1 MACKYKY
8 KDNWYSE
15 EEIKKLLFI
24 SEFSKDSTIKEFE
37 KYKKSNVEVDLSGV
51 KIDRE
56 LSKAELEKIKELQSQ
71 KKEKE
76 DYFSSKKYQQDKDF
90 ELSKLNKQLD
100 ELKNKKVE
108 FYSQEPY
115 LNLEDKN
122 KYGFQDFDYVRV
134 ESTYG
139 RGNKYHKEVLG
150 ENYEGYYIHGY
161 NTSVGKPNK
170 KILPISKEQAIKI
183 WEKDAYSKYEVEDQ
197 QDIFRLEASILDLK
211 EDSDIK
217 WEIRKLELQIERV
230 KDGEHSI
237 VNFIKR
243 NKEYEQSKEIIEQ
256 WKKENNIQYDPE
268 EVYSRGQEFYHIH
281 NAYSRNN
288 VDTELWIQ
296 NLLETIQDKA
306 KIGAKVEMSFAT
318 APKGEVGKGLQHH
331 NKKTKQTVYI
341 TSYPKSEDIEFV
353 SQIDNHTSS
362 FTDLTEDMIR
372 ALTNQKNERVGITLT
387 KSVPL
392 RNLHTIQPNLA
403 TTIDDVAHHNEI
415 VIGLTPYNF
424 RINYEEEVPYHLK
437 KLIDNI
443 NKILD
448 DKYGKLVKPEIK
460 KEVSIQKQYIFGNEI
475 FDTYEQAKAEVD
487 KFIGTEQNEVLGF
500 DYSDIKEIQKPIGKQ
515 PTQTRENTT
524 SIESVKDKIVRN
536 TDRFVLQKHDTK
548 FVIYDQIEQ
557 DALDIFDNEKDAK
570 EAILKLTNQ
579 EGLKEKEYTQQ
590 ALTNLKVAALKEI
603 ARKYP
608 RSLITSKV
616 VPINPNMVD
625 NSEIQYSKRESNSNT
640 IDRLATSYSQML
652 EDENTDL
659 DNVLKEKK
667 LLEYLNKQ
675 IKYIDEEGNECAEF
689 GLKTG
694 VSGTNWRIEENLN
707 WGKKHSE
714 GGIDLTMTDDGIVF
728 RRNNSDIKASH
739 GLVIKAEDGLVMPD
753 ESNIDGEDPKKPPKY
768 PKSIKIKDGRVK
780 NPITGKPFNG
790 NKSGDYDYLL
800 MHEVVHNAK
809 KYGIDPYNF
818 LAMAMQETTLGKAG
832 GGMSNPFHILNSS
845 TIESKMD
852 KKRYS
857 EYFKNKTDRMRP
869 VEMAANFYKNVK
881 LLDMPKKKNPNIQDD
896 VWDLQ
901 SWNGYGSIYP
911 TTEQHIDG
919 GGDRYGV
926 SIPKEG
932 INMSKNPMYGI
943 WVKDLSNIFRDSKE
957 VNDLVTRIY
966 GPNAPA
972 PYPDRIINDDVS
984 E

>member
-8 KDNWYSE
+8 NNSWYSKE
-15 EEIKKLLFI
+15 E
-24 SEFSKDSTIKEFE
+24 
-37 KYKKSNVEVDLSGV
+37 
-51 KIDRE
+51 
-56 LSKAELEKIKELQSQ
+56 
-71 KKEKE
+71 
-76 DYFSSKKYQQDKDF
+76 
-90 ELSKLNKQLD
+90 
-100 ELKNKKVE
+100 
-108 FYSQEPY
+108 
-115 LNLEDKN
+115 
-122 KYGFQDFDYVRV
+122 
-134 ESTYG
+134 
-139 RGNKYHKEVLG
+139 
-150 ENYEGYYIHGY
+150 
-161 NTSVGKPNK
+161 
-170 KILPISKEQAIKI
+170 
-183 WEKDAYSKYEVEDQ
+183 
-197 QDIFRLEASILDLK
+197 
-211 EDSDIK
+211 
-217 WEIRKLELQIERV
+217 
-230 KDGEHSI
+230 
-237 VNFIKR
+237 
-243 NKEYEQSKEIIEQ
+243 
-256 WKKENNIQYDPE
+256 
-268 EVYSRGQEFYHIH
+268 
-281 NAYSRNN
+281 
-288 VDTELWIQ
+288 
-296 NLLETIQDKA
+296 
-306 KIGAKVEMSFAT
+306 
-318 APKGEVGKGLQHH
+318 
-331 NKKTKQTVYI
+331 
-341 TSYPKSEDIEFV
+341 
-353 SQIDNHTSS
+353 
-362 FTDLTEDMIR
+362 
-372 ALTNQKNERVGITLT
+372 
-387 KSVPL
+387 
-392 RNLHTIQPNLA
+392 
-403 TTIDDVAHHNEI
+403 
-415 VIGLTPYNF
+415 
-424 RINYEEEVPYHLK
+424 
-437 KLIDNI
+437 
-443 NKILD
+443 
-448 DKYGKLVKPEIK
+448 
-460 KEVSIQKQYIFGNEI
+460 
-475 FDTYEQAKAEVD
+475 
-487 KFIGTEQNEVLGF
+487 
-500 DYSDIKEIQKPIGKQ
+500 
-515 PTQTRENTT
+515 
-524 SIESVKDKIVRN
+524 
-536 TDRFVLQKHDTK
+536 
-548 FVIYDQIEQ
+548 
-557 DALDIFDNEKDAK
+557 
-570 EAILKLTNQ
+570 
-579 EGLKEKEYTQQ
+579 
-590 ALTNLKVAALKEI
+590 LTNLLLNESLPKNQALINLKIAALKEV

-616 VPINPNMVD
+616 VPINPNLVD

-640 IDRLATSYSQML
+640 IDRLATSYSQMFG
-652 EDENTDL
+652 DENTDL

-675 IKYIDEEGNECAEF
+675 IKYIDEEGNECAKF

-728 RRNNSDIKASH
+728 RRNNSDIRASH

-753 ESNIDGEDPKKPPKY
+753 ESSIDGEDPKKPPKY

-780 NPITGKPFNG
+780 NPITGKPFKG

-832 GGMSNPFHILNSS
+832 GGMTNPFHILNSS

-881 LLDMPKKKNPNIQDD
+881 LLDKPKKKNPNIQDD

>member
-230 KDGEHSI
+230 KDVEHSI

-256 WKKENNIQYDPE
+256 WKKENNIQYDTE